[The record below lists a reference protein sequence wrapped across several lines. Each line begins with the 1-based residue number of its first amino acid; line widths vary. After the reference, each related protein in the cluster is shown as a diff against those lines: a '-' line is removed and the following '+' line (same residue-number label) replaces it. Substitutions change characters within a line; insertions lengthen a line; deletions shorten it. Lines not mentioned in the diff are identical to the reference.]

1 MAYYGDRK
9 RTIGLIIEDLSVD
22 YSKEIIN
29 SVQTA
34 MAGYSDLRLV
44 VLAGIHDE
52 EKRKDDAGYWYK
64 TVHNT
69 IYRLEESL
77 NLSGLILTLPNI
89 CGVSGEEVMDEGYPN
104 FAKVPKVFIST
115 GVENCTTVRY
125 DNEKGVREAID
136 YLVNVKGVTKL
147 CMLGGREDNADAQ
160 ERKQVFIRCLT
171 ENRLNYTEDMYEK
184 TDMSIEAKAEAER
197 LMDRNPDTEAIF
209 CVNDQVAVPLY
220 EVLKERGL
228 MPGRD
233 VQVFGFDN
241 TKFSGSMVPPLAS
254 VGAANV
260 TLGQQALE
268 LLLAKMDGREVES
281 VVLPTRL
288 YGKESLE
295 YEMYEYTTLEMLQID
310 SAFINRMFDDCFYRY
325 NSESHDADEVN
336 LKRLFFEFISR
347 MLKSMVTSAMTQEEY
362 VELRRLIYIFFE
374 NGAMRYTDPARLVR
388 SIERLQSGMNKS
400 QKSPTAN
407 LMNNRCF
414 SYMKDRAI
422 MALSGEI
429 NQSNEVLKKGRERLQ
444 DFFIHCME
452 FDELEEVN
460 EETIARRCD
469 RLGLPN
475 IAVLLFEKPIDYKE
489 NEKTELPTS
498 IRLMCS
504 VRDGELR
511 VISPERRLCPLSGIL
526 ERTELPKSNGFA
538 AIPVFYGSRI
548 YGMLLASLNDES
560 ANRGELVAD
569 QLGRTL
575 RLNDKT

>member
-1 MAYYGDRK
+1 
-9 RTIGLIIEDLSVD
+9 
-22 YSKEIIN
+22 
-29 SVQTA
+29 
-34 MAGYSDLRLV
+34 
-44 VLAGIHDE
+44 
-52 EKRKDDAGYWYK
+52 
-64 TVHNT
+64 
-69 IYRLEESL
+69 
-77 NLSGLILTLPNI
+77 
-89 CGVSGEEVMDEGYPN
+89 
-104 FAKVPKVFIST
+104 
-115 GVENCTTVRY
+115 
-125 DNEKGVREAID
+125 
-136 YLVNVKGVTKL
+136 
-147 CMLGGREDNADAQ
+147 
-160 ERKQVFIRCLT
+160 
-171 ENRLNYTEDMYEK
+171 
-184 TDMSIEAKAEAER
+184 R

>member
-1 MAYYGDRK
+1 
-9 RTIGLIIEDLSVD
+9 
-22 YSKEIIN
+22 
-29 SVQTA
+29 
-34 MAGYSDLRLV
+34 
-44 VLAGIHDE
+44 
-52 EKRKDDAGYWYK
+52 
-64 TVHNT
+64 
-69 IYRLEESL
+69 
-77 NLSGLILTLPNI
+77 
-89 CGVSGEEVMDEGYPN
+89 
-104 FAKVPKVFIST
+104 
-115 GVENCTTVRY
+115 
-125 DNEKGVREAID
+125 
-136 YLVNVKGVTKL
+136 
-147 CMLGGREDNADAQ
+147 
-160 ERKQVFIRCLT
+160 
-171 ENRLNYTEDMYEK
+171 
-184 TDMSIEAKAEAER
+184 
-197 LMDRNPDTEAIF
+197 
-209 CVNDQVAVPLY
+209 
-220 EVLKERGL
+220 
-228 MPGRD
+228 
-233 VQVFGFDN
+233 
-241 TKFSGSMVPPLAS
+241 
-254 VGAANV
+254 
-260 TLGQQALE
+260 
-268 LLLAKMDGREVES
+268 VES

-295 YEMYEYTTLEMLQID
+295 YEMYEYTTLEMLQVD

-347 MLKSMVTSAMTQEEY
+347 MLKSMLTSAMTQEEY

-388 SIERLQSGMNKS
+388 SIERLQGGMNKS

-475 IAVLLFEKPIDYKE
+475 IAVLMFEKPIDYKE